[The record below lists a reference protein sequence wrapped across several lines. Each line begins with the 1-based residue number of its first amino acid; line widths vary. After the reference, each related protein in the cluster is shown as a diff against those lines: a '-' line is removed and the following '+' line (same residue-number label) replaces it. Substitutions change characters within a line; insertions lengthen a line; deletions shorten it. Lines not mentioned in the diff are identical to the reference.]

1 MTNNE
6 APPVQRALVTATPL
20 KKKIQFFTDGSV
32 SRYRRLCFIK
42 KNLFRPPYLPRFT
55 STHAEI
61 SPSCVFRVSTT
72 KVFRPTVNGRIGNV
86 ISFSASRRF
95 YSPSRARNFREN
107 VVSQV
112 AS

>member
-42 KNLFRPPYLPRFT
+42 KKPFSPSLSATLHKYTRRNFTFVRFSCVHDESL
-55 STHAEI
+55 STH
-61 SPSCVFRVSTT
+61 CQWTDR
-72 KVFRPTVNGRIGNV
+72 
-86 ISFSASRRF
+86 
-95 YSPSRARNFREN
+95 
-107 VVSQV
+107 
-112 AS
+112 